1 MKSAAAV
8 CARRQS
14 CGHISSQAACRP
26 YGCFTLGKACKRQGL
41 DLSPRRCHEPERPW
55 GTHPGQHVAV
65 SLCCCHHSRP
75 GGAGGC
81 RHRTEF
87 RGQGSAGEVSLLLA
101 FLYVLSKLPA
111 NSSMALLQYKQ
122 LLLSV
127 LTGIWPK
134 NRLLLTRREKNLFLS
149 QAEIKTLHY
158 QDCAGGPKPPPRAG
172 RAVSSAGP
180 MQRARPEPW
189 ERC

>member
-1 MKSAAAV
+1 MAAQLTKSKCTSLFLSRKSFLFFITFYTKCSMLYTVLKIIDLWIIPQVTNTHTPAERNLGCITKVVLSRGRPGQGLLGWVPLGTVSLGELQAVKSAAAV

-75 GGAGGC
+75 GEAGG
-81 RHRTEF
+81 
-87 RGQGSAGEVSLLLA
+87 
-101 FLYVLSKLPA
+101 
-111 NSSMALLQYKQ
+111 LQAP
-122 LLLSV
+122 
-127 LTGIWPK
+127 G
-134 NRLLLTRREKNLFLS
+134 
-149 QAEIKTLHY
+149 
-158 QDCAGGPKPPPRAG
+158 
-172 RAVSSAGP
+172 
-180 MQRARPEPW
+180 
-189 ERC
+189 